1 MLLRLPRAW
10 EIRQIAEVSIKRE
23 QLLNE
28 FVPDDVCPLGAQL
41 FMDTPNQVD
50 RVDSKDN
57 FLVEGTPLLTVD
69 DVFLDSLEGQTTP
82 MTEIVFQDTKLLSV
96 NQLLESVLETTYQV
110 WTIVCNST

>member
-1 MLLRLPRAW
+1 MTCSV
-10 EIRQIAEVSIKRE
+10 QSEVSIKKE

-57 FLVEGTPLLTVD
+57 FLVEVNSFHYFSFLLILGT
-69 DVFLDSLEGQTTP
+69 
-82 MTEIVFQDTKLLSV
+82 
-96 NQLLESVLETTYQV
+96 
-110 WTIVCNST
+110 